1 LQETPRENLLV
12 LVPRDHLGWLQGRE
26 LLPPLRPGDAMTT
39 IVYRDGVMAAD
50 TRMIQRTAIIGNI
63 TKIVRRNDGALCG
76 GAGDAAWVV
85 AFHDWFL
92 AGEQGDPPAV
102 PDSCKGLVAVKR
114 RPVELFEQSGA
125 FKFKAPYVAIG
136 SGMEFALGAMHMG
149 ASAPAA
155 VRTAMKFDPGTGG
168 KLMVLTHDKA

>member
-1 LQETPRENLLV
+1 
-12 LVPRDHLGWLQGRE
+12 
-26 LLPPLRPGDAMTT
+26 MTT
-39 IVYRDGVMAAD
+39 IVYRGGVMAAD

-76 GAGDAAWVV
+76 GAGDAAWVY

-92 AGEQGDPPAV
+92 AGEHGDPPVV
-102 PDSCKGLVAVKR
+102 PDNSKGLVALKR
-114 RPVELFEQSGA
+114 KPVELFEQTGA

-136 SGMEFALGAMHMG
+136 SGMEFALGAMWAG
-149 ASAPAA
+149 ASAQEA
-155 VRTAMKFDPGTGG
+155 VKCAMQFDPATGG